1 MITEIVV
8 GRTYKEYGYLRTVVF
23 FDANEVFYKYFD
35 DKNYGYMS
43 VDTFKSSHSEIQ
55 EAPKKFYQITYKLKH
70 GMIAPCALEHLY
82 VSKEEFFKTS
92 GASKEDLEFF
102 NMTEIVNQVG
112 EL

>member
-1 MITEIVV
+1 MITEIVI

-23 FDANEVFYKYFD
+23 FDDNEVFYKYFD

-55 EAPKKFYQITYKLKH
+55 EAPKKWYQITYKKKF
-70 GMIAPCALEHLY
+70 GMNCPYVLESLFL
-82 VSKEEFFKTS
+82 SSDDFFQTHTLV
-92 GASKEDLEFF
+92 KEDLEFF
-102 NMTEIVNQVG
+102 NMTELPNQLG